1 MRWPAAR
8 LRRLLLP
15 RTCHGCGWVGCGVVC
30 RIRAFAR
37 IPTRYYNAVLRV
49 SMAKTRRVRVNR
61 RYRRRATSYSHGRGS
76 KLPLNIY
83 VTESLGNLSSFTSR
97 SRYHVM
103 AEAEVASTHTGVL
116 AREIFRFATSNGN
129 SVFLSQVRCWSV
141 ITGGELARVGYIAP
155 LMRVV
160 ALRCGEVGREG
171 AHGGDSILECSS
183 ESPRLCLLPAREL
196 VAEDGRVRPCRPC
209 RPLLTETPA
218 NTHA

>member
-1 MRWPAAR
+1 
-8 LRRLLLP
+8 
-15 RTCHGCGWVGCGVVC
+15 
-30 RIRAFAR
+30 
-37 IPTRYYNAVLRV
+37 
-49 SMAKTRRVRVNR
+49 
-61 RYRRRATSYSHGRGS
+61 
-76 KLPLNIY
+76 
-83 VTESLGNLSSFTSR
+83 
-97 SRYHVM
+97 M
-103 AEAEVASTHTGVL
+103 AEAEVASTHTRVL
-116 AREIFRFATSNGN
+116 AREIFHFATSNGN

-155 LMRVV
+155 LMRVA